1 MKEITELNTST
12 SNKST
17 KKCDSS
23 NSDNLD
29 NDFVKELLQSILSEV
44 VIKND
49 AKEILTELNLNNQ

>member
-17 KKCDSS
+17 KKCNFSTF
-23 NSDNLD
+23 DNLD

-44 VIKND
+44 IVKND
-49 AKEILTELNLNNQ
+49 AEDILTGLAKLE